1 MELGRL
7 HLIKGEDWDSKI
19 TSKMD
24 RNLCLPRAPSALLRP
39 GEGWVPLEG
48 AVAQV
53 GESKRGYSWAEL
65 GRCWSC
71 AAPPPSA
78 PHLRLPLLVHPVD
91 LAPHKHT
98 DPALAPSL
106 LAAEK
111 IGDEEGEAWHQG
123 GTALR
128 IDRAPSGFR
137 LALPLAPLFL
147 SVDLSLP
154 ICVRRALD

>member
-1 MELGRL
+1 M
-7 HLIKGEDWDSKI
+7 
-19 TSKMD
+19 
-24 RNLCLPRAPSALLRP
+24 
-39 GEGWVPLEG
+39 
-48 AVAQV
+48 AQV
-53 GESKRGYSWAEL
+53 GESKRGSSWAEL
-65 GRCWSC
+65 GWCWSC

-128 IDRAPSGFR
+128 IDRAPYGFPPRSAAGTPFPVCGPQFTHLCKEGAR
-137 LALPLAPLFL
+137 LNQAHEGLWAG
-147 SVDLSLP
+147 VHVA
-154 ICVRRALD
+154 CVMF